1 MAEVTRPV
9 SIAGN
14 ATLTMDSSM
23 LAMLDVRIAAS
34 STQGLVRAGRL
45 IATDVDWITASSHGL
60 VLEEDIAVGVLNSMY
75 TLMAPLEMTP
85 SMAP

>member
-1 MAEVTRPV
+1 VDHFSWRWIFLINPL
-9 SIAGN
+9 IAVP
-14 ATLTMDSSM
+14 TIW
-23 LAMLDVRIAAS
+23 IAYHH
-34 STQGLVRAGRL
+34 QGLVRAGRL

>member
-1 MAEVTRPV
+1 MIDVARSV
-9 SIAGN
+9 SIAGK
-14 ATLTMDSSM
+14 AMLMADSSM
-23 LAMLDVRIAAS
+23 LAMLDARIAAS
-34 STQGLVRAGRL
+34 STQGLARAGRL